1 MHDYAYFG
9 KTHGANP
16 PELQVRIA
24 TFQSEIVVA
33 MDSNVDEVFFFD
45 ILPVRI
51 WACPSCLI

>member
-33 MDSNVDEVFFFD
+33 MDSNVDEVFFLTFFRCAFGRVH
-45 ILPVRI
+45 PV
-51 WACPSCLI
+51 